1 MSADSRSSIRCAIY
15 TRKSSEE
22 GLEQSFNSLEA
33 QREACEAYIASQRH
47 ENWRCLANQYDDGG
61 YSGGSMERPALRQ
74 LLDDIDA
81 AKIDTVVVYKVDRLT
96 RSLADFAKIIERFD
110 ASQVTFVS
118 VTQQFNTTTS
128 MGRLTL
134 NVLLSFAQFEREVTG
149 ERIRDKI
156 AASKRK
162 GMWMGG
168 RVPVGYNVRD
178 QKLIVHATEAD
189 QVRKIFRLYLKLGCV
204 AKLKALLDQDGVKS
218 KVRFSASGTKSGGM
232 SYSRGALYTLLQNR
246 IYLGKIPH
254 RDATYAGEHDA
265 IIPQELWDKVQGR
278 LTANNKVRR
287 NGGNAKSPSLLVG
300 LLYDEEGNRFTP
312 SHAVKRG
319 RRYRYYVSQAVIHHR
334 GAAKGVPTRIPAE
347 EIESLVCRRI
357 QSLLTSPEQLLQSI
371 GVESDGAATS
381 KLLITA
387 GKQLAKV
394 WQAKSPAQHRE
405 FLSDV
410 VARIVVHEE
419 TLEAAIIHPAF
430 REALLG
436 DKPSRLA
443 NQQRPLDKRTK
454 DVFKLIIDAR
464 VKRCGGEVRLLV
476 PADSGTESP
485 RRPASSLIKSVARA
499 YPWPEKI
506 VRGELT
512 GLCSIAQF
520 TGLDEHYSGRILNCS
535 FLAPD
540 IVEAILD
547 GRQPADLTVQKL
559 LRSLPLAWAEQR
571 QRLGFAPWQSRLAPK
586 RVHNRTYNL

>member
-1 MSADSRSSIRCAIY
+1 MSADSRSAIRCAIY

-47 ENWRCLANQYDDGG
+47 EHWRCSKNPYDDGG

-74 LLDDIDA
+74 LLADIDA
-81 AKIDTVVVYKVDRLT
+81 GKVDTVVVYKVDRLT

-168 RVPVGYNVRD
+168 RVPVGYNVKD
-178 QKLIVHATEAD
+178 QKLIVHTAEAD
-189 QVRKIFRLYLKLGCV
+189 QVKKIFRMYLKLGCV
-204 AKLKALLDQDGVKS
+204 AKLKARLDQDGVTS
-218 KVRFSASGTKSGGM
+218 KARLSASGVKSGGM
-232 SYSRGALYTLLQNR
+232 PYSRGALYTLLQNR

-254 RDATYAGEHDA
+254 REATYAGEHDA
-265 IIPQELWDKVQGR
+265 IIPEELWDKVQNR
-278 LTANNKVRR
+278 LSTNNKVHR

-300 LLYDEEGNRFTP
+300 LLYDDHGSRFTP

-319 RRYRYYVSQAVIHHR
+319 KRYRYYISQAVIHHR
-334 GAAKGVPTRIPAE
+334 EPATGPTRIPAE
-347 EIESLVCRRI
+347 EIEGLVCRRI
-357 QSLLTSPEQLLQSI
+357 HSLLNSPEQLLQSI
-371 GVESDGAATS
+371 GVRSDSAATS
-381 KLLITA
+381 KLLISA
-387 GKQLAKV
+387 GKQLTKI
-394 WQAKSPAQHRE
+394 WQSKSPAEHRE
-405 FLSDV
+405 FLSDAI
-410 VARIVVHEE
+410 ARIVVQE
-419 TLEAAIIHPAF
+419 TSLEIAIISPAL

-436 DKPSRLA
+436 DQSSRLA
-443 NQQRPLDKRTK
+443 NRQRPFDKRTK
-454 DVFKLIIDAR
+454 DVFKLMIDAR

-476 PADSGTESP
+476 PADSATEAP
-485 RRPASSLIKSVARA
+485 ARPVSSLIKAVARA
-499 YPWPEKI
+499 HPWPEKI
-506 VRGELT
+506 IRGELT
-512 GLCSIAQF
+512 GLRSVAQL
-520 TGLDEHYSGRILNCS
+520 TSLDEHYAGRILNCS

-559 LRSLPLAWAEQR
+559 LRSLPLAWADQR
-571 QRLGFAPWQSRLAPK
+571 QRLGFT
-586 RVHNRTYNL
+586 HN

>member
-1 MSADSRSSIRCAIY
+1 MPADGRSTIRCAIY

-47 ENWRCLANQYDDGG
+47 EHWRCLDTQYNDGG

-74 LLDDIDA
+74 LLADIDA
-81 AKIDTVVVYKVDRLT
+81 GKIDTVVVYKVDRLT

-110 ASQVTFVS
+110 ASKVSFVS

-168 RVPVGYNVRD
+168 RVPVGYSVKD
-178 QKLIVHATEAD
+178 QKLIVHSAEAD
-189 QVRKIFRLYLKLGCV
+189 QVRIIFRLYLKLGCV
-204 AKLKALLDQDGVKS
+204 AKLKARLDHEGIKS
-218 KVRFSASGTKSGGM
+218 KERLSASGMKSGG
-232 SYSRGALYTLLQNR
+232 SPYSRGALYTLLQNR

-254 RDATYAGEHDA
+254 RDATFEGEHDA
-265 IIPQELWDKVQGR
+265 IIPQQLWDEVQGR
-278 LTANNKVRR
+278 LSANSKVRR

-300 LLYDEEGNRFTP
+300 LLYDDQGNRFTP

-319 RRYRYYVSQAVIHHR
+319 KRYRYYVSQAAIQHR
-334 GAAKGVPTRIPAE
+334 AAAFAPTRIPAD
-347 EIESLVCRRI
+347 EIEGLVCRRI
-357 QSLLTSPEQLLQSI
+357 QSLLSSPEQLLQSI
-371 GVESDGAATS
+371 GVGSDGAATS

-387 GKQLAKV
+387 GKQLAKI
-394 WQAKSPAQHRE
+394 WQGKSPAEHRE
-405 FLSDV
+405 FLSV
-410 VARIVVHEE
+410 VIARIVVHEG
-419 TLEAAIIHPAF
+419 TLEITIIRLAL
-430 REALLG
+430 REGLLG
-436 DKPSRLA
+436 DKSSRQA
-443 NQQRPLDKRTK
+443 KREPLLEKRTNN
-454 DVFKLIIDAR
+454 VFRLTIDAS
-464 VKRCGGEVRLLV
+464 VKRCGGQVRLLV
-476 PADSGTESP
+476 PADSGTEAP
-485 RRPASSLIKSVARA
+485 ARPVLSLIKAVARA
-499 YPWPEKI
+499 HPWPEQI
-506 VRGELT
+506 IRGELT
-512 GLCSIAQF
+512 GLRSIAQL
-520 TGLDEHYSGRILNCS
+520 TNLDEHYGGRLLNCS

-559 LRSLPLAWAEQR
+559 LRTLPLAWAEQR
-571 QRLGFAPWQSRLAPK
+571 QRLGFTNT
-586 RVHNRTYNL
+586 VNG

>member
-1 MSADSRSSIRCAIY
+1 MPADGRSTIRCAIY

-47 ENWRCLANQYDDGG
+47 EHWRCLGTQYNDGG

-74 LLDDIDA
+74 LLADIDA
-81 AKIDTVVVYKVDRLT
+81 GKIDTVVVYKVDRLT

-110 ASQVTFVS
+110 ASQVSFVS

-168 RVPVGYNVRD
+168 RVPVGYDVKD
-178 QKLIVHATEAD
+178 QKLIVHTAEAD
-189 QVRKIFRLYLKLGCV
+189 QLKQIFRLYLKLGCV
-204 AKLKALLDQDGVKS
+204 AKLKAQLDRDGVKS
-218 KVRFSASGTKSGGM
+218 KVRISASGAKSGGM

-265 IIPQELWDKVQGR
+265 IISQELWDKVQDR
-278 LTANNKVRR
+278 LRANNKIRR

-300 LLYDEEGNRFTP
+300 LIYDDHGNRFTP

-319 RRYRYYVSQAVIHHR
+319 KRYRYYVSQAAIQHR
-334 GAAKGVPTRIPAE
+334 PAAEGGPTRIPAE
-347 EIESLVCRRI
+347 EIEGLVCRRI
-357 QSLLTSPEQLLQSI
+357 QCLLSSPDQLLQSI
-371 GVESDGAATS
+371 GLGSDGAATS
-381 KLLITA
+381 KSLITA
-387 GKQLAKV
+387 GKQLAKI
-394 WQAKSPAQHRE
+394 WQANSPTEHRE
-405 FLSDV
+405 FLSAV
-410 VARIVVHEE
+410 IARIVVHE
-419 TLEAAIIHPAF
+419 TSLEIAIVQPAL

-436 DKPSRLA
+436 DQSSRRAKRERTLE
-443 NQQRPLDKRTK
+443 KRTK
-454 DVFKLIIDAR
+454 DVFKLMIDAK

-476 PADSGTESP
+476 PADSATEAP
-485 RRPASSLIKSVARA
+485 ARPASSLIKAVARA
-499 YPWPEKI
+499 HPWPEKI
-506 VRGELT
+506 IRGELT
-512 GLCSIAQF
+512 GLRSIAQL
-520 TGLDEHYSGRILNCS
+520 TSLDEHYAGRLLNCS

-559 LRSLPLAWAEQR
+559 LHSLPLAWTEQR
-571 QRLGFAPWQSRLAPK
+571 QSLGFAFRKA
-586 RVHNRTYNL
+586 N

>member
-1 MSADSRSSIRCAIY
+1 MSADSRSAIRCAIY

-47 ENWRCLANQYDDGG
+47 EHWRCLGNHYNDGG

-74 LLDDIDA
+74 LLADIDSG
-81 AKIDTVVVYKVDRLT
+81 KVDTVVVYKVDRLT

-110 ASQVTFVS
+110 ASQVSFVS

-168 RVPVGYNVRD
+168 RVPVGYNVKD
-178 QKLIVHATEAD
+178 QKLVVHNTEAD
-189 QVRKIFRLYLKLGCV
+189 QVKKIFRLYLTLGCV
-204 AKLKALLDQDGVKS
+204 AKLKARLDQDGVKS
-218 KVRFSASGTKSGGM
+218 KVRLSASGAKSGGAP
-232 SYSRGALYTLLQNR
+232 YSRGALYTLLQNR

-254 RDATYAGEHDA
+254 REATYEGEHDA
-265 IIPQELWDKVQGR
+265 IIPQELWDKVQDR
-278 LTANNKVRR
+278 LSANNKVRR
-287 NGGNAKSPSLLVG
+287 NGGNARSPSLLVG
-300 LLYDEEGNRFTP
+300 LIYDDQCNRFTP

-319 RRYRYYVSQAVIHHR
+319 KRYRYYVSQAAIHHR
-334 GAAKGVPTRIPAE
+334 AAAKGGPTRIPAE

-357 QSLLTSPEQLLQSI
+357 QALLSSPEQLLQSV

-387 GKQLAKV
+387 GKQLAKI
-394 WQAKSPAQHRE
+394 WPAKSPAEHRE

-410 VARIVVHEE
+410 VARIVVHDSS
-419 TLEAAIIHPAF
+419 LEVALVHPSL

-436 DKPSRLA
+436 DQSSRPA
-443 NQQRPLDKRTK
+443 NRERPLEKRTK
-454 DVFKLIIDAR
+454 DVFKLMIDAR
-464 VKRCGGEVRLLV
+464 VKRCGGAVRLLV
-476 PADSGTESP
+476 PPDSATEVP
-485 RRPASSLIKSVARA
+485 ARPVPSLIKAITCA
-499 YPWPEKI
+499 HEWPEKI
-506 VRGELT
+506 IRGELT
-512 GLCSIAQF
+512 GLRSIAKL
-520 TGLDEHYSGRILNCS
+520 TSLDEHYAGRILNCS

-547 GRQPADLTVQKL
+547 GRQPTDLTVQKL

-571 QRLGFAPWQSRLAPK
+571 QRFAFPLGQTHGSRFPP
-586 RVHNRTYNL
+586 H